1 MSESITTSTYIQH
14 HLVNWKLNL
23 TTGGFDGQ
31 AGFWTLNLDT
41 IMISLLC
48 GILFFSLFLGV
59 ARKMTSGAP
68 SKTQNLIET
77 VISFVD
83 EQIFETF
90 HIKNNRHIGSL
101 ALTLFCWI
109 FLMNFMD
116 LIPVDL
122 LPWIANL
129 FGVHYFRAVPTTDL
143 NCTFAMSISVLFIIT
158 GSSLYLKGP
167 WGYLKDMASHPFPK
181 SLFFINIPFRIIEE
195 LSKTTSLAMRLFGNL
210 YAGELIFI
218 LIAITPIY
226 MQWLFGGIWLAF
238 HLFVI
243 TLQAFI
249 FMVLT
254 IVYLSLATQEH

>member
-1 MSESITTSTYIQH
+1 MSELPTTSSYIQH

-23 TTGGFDGQ
+23 ISGAFDGKG
-31 AGFWTLNLDT
+31 GFWTLNMDT
-41 IMISLLC
+41 VLVSLLC
-48 GILFFSLFLGV
+48 GLFFFTLFLNI
-59 ARKMTSGAP
+59 AKKMTSGVP
-68 SKTQNLIET
+68 GKTQNFIET
-77 VISFVD
+77 VINFVD
-83 EQIFETF
+83 EQIFEAF
-90 HIKNNRHIGSL
+90 HIRNNRYIGSL

-109 FLMNFMD
+109 FLMNLMD

-122 LPWIANL
+122 LPWMAQS
-129 FGVHYFRAVPTTDL
+129 FGIHYFRAVPTTDL
-143 NCTFAMSISVLFIIT
+143 NCTFGMSISVLLIIT
-158 GSSLYLKGP
+158 GASLYIKGP
-167 WGYLKDMASHPFPK
+167 LGYLKDMVSHPFPK
-181 SLFFINIPFRIIEE
+181 FLFFINVPFRIVEE

-218 LIAITPIY
+218 LIALTPIY
-226 MQWLFGGIWLAF
+226 IQWLFGWIWLAF

>member
-1 MSESITTSTYIQH
+1 MSELPTTSTYIQH

-23 TTGGFDGQ
+23 ATGTFDGQ
-31 AGFWTLNLDT
+31 GGFWTLNLDT
-41 IMISLLC
+41 IMVSLVC
-48 GILFFSLFLGV
+48 GLVFFMLFLFIAKKV
-59 ARKMTSGAP
+59 TSGVP
-68 SKTQNLIET
+68 SRTQNFVET
-77 VISFVD
+77 VVCFVD

-90 HIKNNRHIGSL
+90 HIRNNRYIGSL

-122 LPWIANL
+122 LPWAANKV
-129 FGVHYFRAVPTTDL
+129 GVHYFRAVPTTDL
-143 NCTFAMSISVLFIIT
+143 NCTFAMSISVLLIIT

-167 WGYLKDMASHPFPK
+167 LGYLKDMASHPFPK
-181 SLFFINIPFRIIEE
+181 ALFFINIPFRIIEE

-226 MQWLFGGIWLAF
+226 MQWLFGGVWLAF

>member
-1 MSESITTSTYIQH
+1 MSATLTTSGYIQH
-14 HLVNWKLNL
+14 HLENWKLNL
-23 TTGGFDGQ
+23 VSGTFDGNG
-31 AGFWTLNLDT
+31 GFWTLNLDT
-41 IMISLLC
+41 ILVSLAC
-48 GILFFSLFLGV
+48 GLIFFTLFYLT
-59 ARKMTSGAP
+59 ARKMTTQTPG
-68 SKTQNLIET
+68 KTQNIVEC
-77 VISFVD
+77 VVSFVD

-90 HIKNNRHIGSL
+90 HVHNHRQIGAL

-122 LPWIANL
+122 LPWIAHK
-129 FGVHYFRAVPTTDL
+129 FGITYFRAVPTTDL
-143 NCTFAMSISVLFIIT
+143 NCTFGMSIAVLFIILGSALYQKGIT
-158 GSSLYLKGP
+158 GYA
-167 WGYLKDMASHPFPK
+167 KDLASHPFPK
-181 SLFFINIPFRIIEE
+181 QLFFINIPFRIVEE
-195 LSKTTSLAMRLFGNL
+195 LSKTMSLSMRLFGNL

-226 MQWLFGGIWLAF
+226 MQWLFGWIWLAF

-254 IVYLSLATQEH
+254 IVYLSLATQDH